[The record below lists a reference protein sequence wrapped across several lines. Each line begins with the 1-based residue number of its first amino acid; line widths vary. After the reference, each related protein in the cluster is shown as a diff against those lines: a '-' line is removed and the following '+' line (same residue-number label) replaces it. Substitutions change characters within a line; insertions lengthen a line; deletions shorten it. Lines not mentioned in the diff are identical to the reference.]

1 MKKIIFLIL
10 MIMPFMTKANHWQPD
25 PYQFESNMT
34 VTGVLHFDD
43 VEQRNASIEIGA
55 FYDGVCRGSSMV
67 QYIES
72 LDRYYVFMMIYG
84 YYGDSISFKCY
95 DHNRNIE
102 LEMIGKSYIEFKSN
116 DIIGNASEPFI
127 FAFDSY
133 KHYVNIDMIP
143 EMTAVIT
150 GDGEYKKY
158 DTCFISIT
166 PNQGYQ
172 LDALLEDNDTVTKQH
187 NYSFIVLSDKKFVAH
202 LSEMPIYYQINAYAN
217 PETGGTILG
226 TGEYLENETC
236 TLQVITNPGYDYLGL
251 YENDELVTTETS
263 YTLTADSNRNFRA
276 EFSLQINYYQV
287 SAQTSPN
294 GAGIVSGLG
303 AYQEYDTC
311 HLEITPNEGY
321 DFLMLK
327 EGATIVS
334 YEPSYSFEVL
344 SDRHFNAVFALK
356 EYQIT
361 LSANPEAGG
370 MVSGSGT
377 YTHGQTVYAIAVP
390 NENYIFEKWTDA
402 EGTFVTANN
411 QYVFEAT
418 EDVNLVAHF
427 KSTESIDETYV
438 NDLFFYPNPASD
450 FINISG
456 LEKEAEMTIYDLMG
470 KIVLKTSVE
479 SGDNM
484 IDISNI
490 SNGTYIIAVDGK
502 FNRIVINR

>member
-1 MKKIIFLIL
+1 
-10 MIMPFMTKANHWQPD
+10 
-25 PYQFESNMT
+25 
-34 VTGVLHFDD
+34 
-43 VEQRNASIEIGA
+43 
-55 FYDGVCRGSSMV
+55 
-67 QYIES
+67 
-72 LDRYYVFMMIYG
+72 
-84 YYGDSISFKCY
+84 
-95 DHNRNIE
+95 
-102 LEMIGKSYIEFKSN
+102 
-116 DIIGNASEPFI
+116 
-127 FAFDSY
+127 
-133 KHYVNIDMIP
+133 
-143 EMTAVIT
+143 
-150 GDGEYKKY
+150 
-158 DTCFISIT
+158 
-166 PNQGYQ
+166 
-172 LDALLEDNDTVTKQH
+172 
-187 NYSFIVLSDKKFVAH
+187 
-202 LSEMPIYYQINAYAN
+202 
-217 PETGGTILG
+217 
-226 TGEYLENETC
+226 
-236 TLQVITNPGYDYLGL
+236 
-251 YENDELVTTETS
+251 
-263 YTLTADSNRNFRA
+263 
-276 EFSLQINYYQV
+276 
-287 SAQTSPN
+287 
-294 GAGIVSGLG
+294 
-303 AYQEYDTC
+303 
-311 HLEITPNEGY
+311 
-321 DFLMLK
+321 MLK

-402 EGTFVTANN
+402 DGTFVTANN

-427 KSTESIDETYV
+427 KNTESIDETYA
-438 NDLFFYPNPASD
+438 NDLFFYPNPVSD

-484 IDISNI
+484 IDVSNI